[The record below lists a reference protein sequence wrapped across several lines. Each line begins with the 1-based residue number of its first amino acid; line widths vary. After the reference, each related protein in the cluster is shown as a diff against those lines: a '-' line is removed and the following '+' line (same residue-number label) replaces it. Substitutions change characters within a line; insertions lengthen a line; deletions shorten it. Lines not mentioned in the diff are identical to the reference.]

1 MASAV
6 ELPRTVQARHA
17 LRQDEERAL
26 FARFARDRSPAARDA
41 IVERFLPLAYQL
53 ARRYRNVED
62 IDDLEQVAAMALVK
76 AIDRFDPQRGLAF
89 SSFAFPTI
97 LGELKR
103 HLRDRGWAIRVPRDL
118 QELAVRLERLSN
130 ELVAQLGRSPTVAE
144 LAESAGS
151 SIEQV
156 LEALQVRSVRRVV
169 SLDQPAHDVD
179 DSDTH
184 SLEFAVDEAGFST
197 AEDAIVLDGLLREL
211 SERELQIVRLRFV
224 DDLTQAEI
232 GQIVGVSQMHVSRV
246 LRASLQR
253 LQEAADRQSTLG
265 QR

>member
-6 ELPRTVQARHA
+6 EFPQTVQARHA
-17 LRQDEERAL
+17 LRRDEERAL
-26 FARFARDRSPAARDA
+26 FARLARERSPAARDA

-118 QELAVRLERLSN
+118 QELAGRLESLLERT
-130 ELVAQLGRSPTVAE
+130 GRTARALPDRRRACR
-144 LAESAGS
+144 ARGS

-156 LEALQVRSVRRVV
+156 LEALEVRSARRLV
-169 SLDQPAHDVD
+169 SLDQPAHDAD
-179 DSDTH
+179 DPGTRG
-184 SLEFAVDEAGFST
+184 LELAVDEAGFST

-211 SERELQIVRLRFV
+211 SERELQIVRLRFIE
-224 DDLTQAEI
+224 DLTQAEI

-253 LQEAADRQSTLG
+253 LQEAANRQSIPG